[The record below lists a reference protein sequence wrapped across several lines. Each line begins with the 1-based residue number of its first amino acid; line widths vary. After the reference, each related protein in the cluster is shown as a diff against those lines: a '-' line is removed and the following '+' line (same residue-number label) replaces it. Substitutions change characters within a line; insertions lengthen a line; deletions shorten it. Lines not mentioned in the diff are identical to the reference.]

1 MQINQAASK
10 IQAHVRG
17 FFAIKKYKYHSLS
30 KEQLRSY
37 NTNVPGNDPNILNLP
52 RHRSN
57 TQVALVATSGV
68 RSVHI
73 ACELGG
79 KLPKIFLI
87 DNSRHVIDYWR
98 YIQREMKT
106 ATNKSEFFAALTAYT
121 MRCVEPQDIVELLV
135 RQKELKEDIRYYTFL
150 FENYGFSRCKSIILN
165 TSVIPQSWE
174 DVSTFRKIKNIC
186 IYLGYDKLYAYAS
199 NIASYLHI
207 KGQSA
212 SARKVLENIQL
223 LEPNLAIHSDL
234 APSSHGP
241 CCHSPVN
248 IVIVKNHKINF
259 ITHKLGIDLTHPVTA
274 QKSPHFNNSKKMHSC
289 L

>member
-1 MQINQAASK
+1 MKIDQAATK

-17 FFAIKKYKYHSLS
+17 FFAKKKYKYHSLS
-30 KEQLRSY
+30 KDQLRSY

-52 RHRSN
+52 RHHFN

-87 DNSRHVIDYWR
+87 DNSRHVIDYWH

-106 ATNKSEFFAALTAYT
+106 ANNKSEFFAALTAYT
-121 MRCVEPQDIVELLV
+121 LRCAEPQDIVEVLV
-135 RQKELKEDIRYYTFL
+135 RHKELKEDIRYYAFL
-150 FENYGFSRCKSIILN
+150 FENYEFSRCKSIILN

-174 DVSTFRKIKNIC
+174 DESTFRKIKHTC
-186 IYLGYDKLYAYAS
+186 SHLRYDKLYAYAS

-223 LEPNLAIHSDL
+223 LEPDLAIHSDL
-234 APSSHGP
+234 VPSNHGP
-241 CCHSPVN
+241 CCHSPMK

-259 ITHKLGIDLTHPVTA
+259 VTHKLGIDLTRTVTA
-274 QKSPHFNNSKKMHSC
+274 QTSSHFNI
-289 L
+289 